1 MWYFLA
7 VIVAAGIVAMQHKAF
22 LNKAGEPDL
31 KAMGVRFGKYFV
43 MLFVA
48 AICLDSV
55 TIIPAGNRGVVF
67 DAIKGVKHVP
77 LGEGLNFVTPIIQT
91 CYTMS
96 VQIEKSEHEATA
108 SSKDMQ
114 EVHTTVTVNYRVSPE
129 TAWALFQ
136 NVGLSFVDKIIT
148 PAIQEVVK
156 ASTALYTAE
165 ELITKR
171 EIVKQS
177 IQTALAKLLAKEGIV
192 LTETYI
198 TNFQFSKAFNEAI
211 EQKQVAEQEALKA
224 QRNLARVKFEAD
236 QAITKARA
244 EATGLQLQQAAVT
257 PLLLELRRV
266 EMMKTYIEKWN
277 GTLPQVVMGGG
288 GGGMTLWDMSRYLS
302 PKKAE

>member
-7 VIVAAGIVAMQHKAF
+7 VIVAAGLVAMQHKAF

-31 KAMGVRFGKYFV
+31 KAMGLRFGKYFV

-55 TIIPAGNRGVVF
+55 TIIPAGQRGVVF
-67 DAIKGVKHVP
+67 DAIRGVKMAP
-77 LGEGLNFVTPIIQT
+77 LGEGMNFVMPIIQT
-91 CYTMS
+91 CYKMS

-114 EVHTTVTVNYRVSPE
+114 EVHTRVTVNYRVSPE
-129 TAWALFQ
+129 TAPVLFKE
-136 NVGLSFVDKIIT
+136 VGLNFIEKLIV
-148 PAIQEVVK
+148 PAIQEEVK
-156 ASTALYTAE
+156 AITARYTAE

-171 EIVKQS
+171 DAVKQAIHAS
-177 IQTALAKLLAKEGIV
+177 LAKVLGQRGIM

-224 QRNLARVKFEAD
+224 QRNLARVKFEAE

-288 GGGMTLWDMSRYLS
+288 GMTLWDMSRYLS